1 LLTLLLFDWR
11 IAIFAI
17 EAGGGIDVVEATPA
31 AGGNIMR
38 SRSLLRFV
46 AAMLTTA
53 ALAVAALVASPTTAG
68 AQTNP
73 FQRGPN
79 PTHALL
85 EAANGPFA
93 VQQQT
98 AAAGSGFN
106 GGTIFYPSD
115 TSQGTFGAIGV
126 SPGFFTPGSAMNSIA
141 RRYASH
147 GFVVIAINTYSVV
160 DFPASRSGQLAA
172 ALYWLIN
179 SSPVANRID
188 GDRIGVS
195 GHSMGGG
202 GSLEAA
208 RQYGDIIDAAVPLQA
223 WDAGANFSTMRVPTM
238 LIGAQND
245 TVAPV
250 ASHSEP
256 FYDQIPA
263 SAEKAYL
270 ELAGQGHGVGL
281 STNTTQMKYAVA
293 WFKRYID
300 DDTRYDQFLCP
311 APSGSTIAEY
321 RHTCPPGS

>member
-1 LLTLLLFDWR
+1 
-11 IAIFAI
+11 
-17 EAGGGIDVVEATPA
+17 
-31 AGGNIMR
+31 MR
-38 SRSLLRFV
+38 SRSLLRLL
-46 AAMLTTA
+46 AAVLAAA
-53 ALAVAALVASPTTAG
+53 ALAAGALVAVPGTAG

-79 PTHALL
+79 PTSALL
-85 EAANGPFA
+85 EAASGPFT
-93 VQQQT
+93 VQQQS
-98 AAAGSGFN
+98 APAGSGFN
-106 GGTIFYPSD
+106 GGTIFYPTD

-147 GFVVIAINTYSVV
+147 GFVVIAINTYTVV
-160 DFPASRSGQLAA
+160 DFPASRGGQLAA
-172 ALYWLIN
+172 ALYWLVN
-179 SSPVANRID
+179 TSPVANRID
-188 GDRIGVS
+188 KDRVGVS

-202 GSLEAA
+202 GSLDAA

-223 WDAGANFSTMRVPTM
+223 WNIGANYSSLRVPT
-238 LIGAQND
+238 LVIGAQND
-245 TVAPV
+245 AVAPV

-256 FYDQIPA
+256 FYNQIPA

-311 APSGSTIAEY
+311 RPSGPTIAEY
-321 RHTCPPGS
+321 RDTCPPGS